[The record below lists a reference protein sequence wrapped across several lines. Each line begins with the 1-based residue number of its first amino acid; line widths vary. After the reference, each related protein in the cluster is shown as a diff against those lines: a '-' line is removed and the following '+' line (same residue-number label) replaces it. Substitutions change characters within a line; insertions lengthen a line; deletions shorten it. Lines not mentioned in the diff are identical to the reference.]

1 MGLLLAREPTHTD
14 GGNGVARCL
23 AWLHGIGIGTTSP
36 GLACAILVLASPA
49 QAQTATLVDR
59 KVVSPASVPLTWV
72 MGLVVDSADRVFV
85 LDWGGKQ
92 IFVLSGRGV
101 VEATLGRPG
110 PGPGEFVTP
119 INLGWHGDS
128 LWVVDASL
136 RRLSW
141 FSSRGTHLGTASI
154 REELPQ
160 DLVPM
165 ASPLANGV
173 LGDGSLLVN
182 FSTGSLSTVDSIPLL
197 AWRAQGQFDTLFV
210 YDRPPSSRMT
220 SPGGRMTRVP
230 APFATNLLWEVSATG
245 EWYVLVRRPRSREI
259 QQRAEVTVV
268 TFGDGRGRTQKRWT
282 FETPA
287 IAIPREV
294 RDSVLDLHALNTG
307 VSRAVISRTVAIP
320 PTFPSVTAV
329 VATSDRTVWLRTEGD
344 REVAQW
350 TVFTMSGQML
360 YRVRVPA
367 GFQVMEVKG
376 STVYGIATDDDGVP
390 QVVSYGIR
398 R

>member
-1 MGLLLAREPTHTD
+1 MITRMTPRHEDGSTPQEFGGKRVETSTARWLSGLLA
-14 GGNGVARCL
+14 
-23 AWLHGIGIGTTSP
+23 
-36 GLACAILVLASPA
+36 ASLFLSA
-49 QAQTATLVDR
+49 ETQAQMATLADRELLSPPSALLTAIIGLIVD
-59 KVVSPASVPLTWV
+59 K
-72 MGLVVDSADRVFV
+72 ADRVYV
-85 LDWGGKQ
+85 LDWSQKR
-92 IFVLSGRGV
+92 VHVVNRGV
-101 VEATLGRPG
+101 VEAVLGRAG
-110 PGPGEFVTP
+110 RGPGEFVTP

-141 FSSRGTHLGTASI
+141 FSPRGTHLGTGSV
-154 REELPQ
+154 REGLPQ

-210 YDRPPSSRMT
+210 YDRPPSSRVT
-220 SPGGRMTRVP
+220 SPGGRVTPVP
-230 APFATNLLWEVSATG
+230 APFATNLLWDISANG
-245 EWYVLVRRPRSREI
+245 DWYVLVRRPRSREI

-268 TFGDGRGRTQKRWT
+268 AFGDGRGRTQKRWT

-376 STVYGIATDDDGVP
+376 NTVYGVATDDDGAP
-390 QVVSYGIR
+390 QVVSYGIWR
-398 R
+398 